1 MTKRDLAV
9 SIAQKTGITQSL
21 IQKVIDAHLSEITE
35 ILAQG
40 EGIELRNF
48 GVFKIKNRR
57 ERIGRNPR
65 TGETVS
71 IPPKKVVYFKV
82 GKILKE
88 RVTLSSRA

>member
-9 SIAQKTGITQSL
+9 NIAQKTGITQSL
-21 IQKVIDAHLSEITE
+21 IQKVVDALLSEITE
-35 ILAQG
+35 TLAQG
-40 EGIELRNF
+40 QGIELRNF
-48 GVFKIKNRR
+48 GVFKIKNRK

-71 IPPKKVVYFKV
+71 IPPKKIVYFKV

-88 RVTLSSRA
+88 RVK

>member
-9 SIAQKTGITQSL
+9 NIAQKTGITQSL
-21 IQKVIDAHLSEITE
+21 IQKVIDALLGEITE
-35 ILAQG
+35 VLARG

-48 GVFKIKNRR
+48 GVFKIKNRK

-71 IPPKKVVYFKV
+71 IPPKKIVYFKV

-88 RVTLSSRA
+88 RVK

>member
-9 SIAQKTGITQSL
+9 RIAQKTGITQSL
-21 IQKVIDAHLSEITE
+21 IQQVVDALLNEITE
-35 ILAQG
+35 TLAQG
-40 EGIELRNF
+40 QGIEFRNF
-48 GVFKIKNRR
+48 GVFKIKNRK

-71 IPPKKVVYFKV
+71 IPPKKIVYFKV

-88 RVTLSSRA
+88 RVK

>member
-9 SIAQKTGITQSL
+9 NIAQKTGITQSL
-21 IQKVIDAHLSEITE
+21 IQKVVDELLNEITE
-35 ILAQG
+35 TLAQG
-40 EGIELRNF
+40 QGIELRNF
-48 GVFKIKNRR
+48 GVFKIKNRK

-71 IPPKKVVYFKV
+71 IPPKKIVYFKV

-88 RVTLSSRA
+88 RVK

>member
-9 SIAQKTGITQSL
+9 NIAQKTGITQSL
-21 IQKVIDAHLSEITE
+21 IQKVVDALLNEITE
-35 ILAQG
+35 TLAQG
-40 EGIELRNF
+40 QGIELRNF
-48 GVFKIKNRR
+48 GVFKIKNRK

-71 IPPKKVVYFKV
+71 IPPKKIVYFKV

-88 RVTLSSRA
+88 RVK